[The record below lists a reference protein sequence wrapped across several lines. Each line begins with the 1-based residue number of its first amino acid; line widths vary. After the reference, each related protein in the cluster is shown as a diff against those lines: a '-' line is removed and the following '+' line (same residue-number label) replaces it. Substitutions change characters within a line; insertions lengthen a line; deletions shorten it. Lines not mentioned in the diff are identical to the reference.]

1 MINRLKSIGL
11 EMSVCAYLIISCIC
25 IATALDADLR
35 DAYIYGGGVYAIAGF
50 LIKYRRIPF
59 TAGGAGS
66 LQNDENKIRYGLRAL
81 HDAAETM
88 SVFLFFMLPIFA
100 QMAFVWCFGRAF
112 GL

>member
-1 MINRLKSIGL
+1 MIDRLKSILL
-11 EMSVCAYLIISCIC
+11 EISVCVYLITVCMY

-35 DAYIYGGGVYAIAGF
+35 NAYIYGAGLYAIAGF

-59 TAGGAGS
+59 TTGGNGM
-66 LQNDENKIRYGLRAL
+66 LQSDENKIRYGMRIM

-100 QMAFVWCFGRAF
+100 QIGFVRYFGMTS
-112 GL
+112 

>member
-1 MINRLKSIGL
+1 MINRLKSILL
-11 EMSVCAYLIISCIC
+11 EMTICVYLITACIC

-35 DAYIYGGGVYAIAGF
+35 NAYIYGAGVYAIAGF

-59 TAGGAGS
+59 TAGGDGM
-66 LQNDENKIRYGLRAL
+66 LQNDENKIRYGMRTM

-100 QMAFVWCFGRAF
+100 QIGFVRYFGMAS
-112 GL
+112 